1 MRTFKVFLSLVF
13 LSNPPYDRES
23 TCIFLKYNLDF
34 DESLAKKSKFYKEFK
49 PPRKCIYPLFFFN
62 SCVFHYR
69 QMNLLQSNVLPLNYI
84 PVVSLM
90 MIL

>member
-49 PPRKCIYPLFFFN
+49 PPRKCIYPLFFLTLVCFII
-62 SCVFHYR
+62 YK
-69 QMNLLQSNVLPLNYI
+69 
-84 PVVSLM
+84 
-90 MIL
+90 